1 MSPATASIATPEPP
15 RAAPIAGLPSG
26 AAAFEAMYDAHVDLI
41 FRALRRLG
49 VTDAGLEDAVQD
61 VFVAAFRKQ
70 DTFEGRSAIST
81 WLYGIAIQVARN
93 CRRHARRHPEDAVE
107 DADALAGRSAHDP
120 ERDAAQAEALRAL
133 YAILDELDDDK
144 REAFVLSELEEL
156 SAPEIAASLGLNVN
170 TVSARIRAARAAFDQ
185 ALGRYRART
194 SRKKS
199 P

>member
-1 MSPATASIATPEPP
+1 MSPASASIATPDAP
-15 RAAPIAGLPSG
+15 RAAPIAALPSDES
-26 AAAFEAMYDAHVDLI
+26 FEAMYDAHVDLV

-49 VTDAGLEDAVQD
+49 VTEAGLEDAVQD

-70 DTFEGRSAIST
+70 GAFEGRSAVST

-107 DADALAGRSAHDP
+107 DPEAIAGHAKDSP
-120 ERDAAQAEALRAL
+120 EREVAEAEALRTL

-156 SAPEIAASLGLNVN
+156 TAPEIARSLGLNVN
-170 TVSARIRAARAAFDQ
+170 TVSARIRAARVAFEQ